1 MLEQN
6 RIGLGMASIGRPRYI
21 NIKQDESNEVFSLEN
36 FKEKGK
42 VAIENAYKNGI
53 RHFDT
58 SPGYGIAESLLI
70 DWLKEKNDPAIT
82 ISTKWGYTY
91 VADFDPNAT
100 EHEVKEH
107 SIDKLIEQWM
117 VSRKLLP
124 YLKIYQ
130 IHSATL
136 ESGVL
141 ENSEVLSRLHSIKK
155 SHKIHIGLSTT
166 GDNQVEVL
174 QKAMDIFIDGEQLFQ
189 SFQCTFNILEQ
200 SIKKIKNKLDHLDGR
215 LIIKEAMAN
224 GRLIPNK
231 QYLGYNV
238 LYAFMNTLAAKYHV
252 GIDAIAMQYCM
263 ESFPTALV
271 LSGTNDNNHLV
282 SNLKANQFQ
291 LSSSET
297 KQLSA
302 FGIESSAY
310 WKERKRLQWN

>member
-6 RIGLGMASIGRPRYI
+6 RIGLGMAAIGRPQYI
-21 NIKQDESNEVFSLEN
+21 NIKHEESNESFSLKN

-42 VAIENAYKNGI
+42 LAIENAYQNGI

-70 DWLKEKNDPAIT
+70 DWLKEKKDPSIT
-82 ISTKWGYTY
+82 VSTKWGYTY

-107 SIDKLIEQWM
+107 SIDKLIEQWT

-136 ESGVL
+136 ESRVL

-174 QKAMDIFIDGEQLFQ
+174 QKAMDIFIEGEQLFQ

-200 SIKKIKNKLDHLDGR
+200 SIKKFKNELDHLEGR
-215 LIIKEAMAN
+215 LIIKETMAN

-231 QYLGYNV
+231 QYPEYNV
-238 LYAFMNTLAAKYHV
+238 LYVFMNTLAAKYHV
-252 GIDAIAMQYCM
+252 GIDAVAMQYCM
-263 ESFPTALV
+263 ESFPKALV
-271 LSGTNDNNHLV
+271 LSGTNDNDHLV
-282 SNLKANQFQ
+282 SNLKANQFK
-291 LSSSET
+291 LSSSEM

-302 FGIESSAY
+302 FGIESSDY
-310 WKERKRLQWN
+310 WKERKRLQWS

>member
-42 VAIENAYKNGI
+42 VAIENAYKSGI

-70 DWLKEKNDPAIT
+70 DWLKEKKDPSIT
-82 ISTKWGYTY
+82 VSTKWGYTY

-107 SIDKLIEQWM
+107 SIDKLKEQWT

-136 ESGVL
+136 ESRVL

-174 QKAMDIFIDGEQLFQ
+174 QKAMDIFIEGEQLFQ
-189 SFQCTFNILEQ
+189 SFQCTYNILEQ
-200 SIKKIKNKLDHLDGR
+200 SIKKIKNKLYHLEDR
-215 LIIKEAMAN
+215 LIMKEAMAN
-224 GRLIPNK
+224 GRLIPNRL
-231 QYLGYNV
+231 YPGYNV
-238 LYAFMNTLAAKYHV
+238 
-252 GIDAIAMQYCM
+252 
-263 ESFPTALV
+263 P
-271 LSGTNDNNHLV
+271 
-282 SNLKANQFQ
+282 
-291 LSSSET
+291 
-297 KQLSA
+297 
-302 FGIESSAY
+302 
-310 WKERKRLQWN
+310 